1 MSSPCH
7 GHDPMTDK
15 SPTTTTTTPAS
26 CFTTATAACSSA
38 NASDSPTANSYN
50 PCLTDRLDT
59 NPTLRSM
66 PSRPHTPILRWLNNV
81 SSTRSSPPSSPP
93 SPNLA
98 LLNEAL
104 NEPLRPP
111 AARLPPSFRASR
123 NLSRPPPFL
132 DNLTRSTLPS
142 SSLSP
147 PIASF
152 HSIRSDVVR
161 PPPIVLAH
169 SPSARSSLDS
179 LRSFYSQSMS
189 THSAGLLTGNRL
201 QTSSPTAS
209 SWWWFQS
216 DNNVSSPVVDD
227 RPETLPVKETKDKCA
242 SMTLFSNIS
251 THIMQTSLR
260 ATPWFFVTAFL
271 ASTPSL

>member
-1 MSSPCH
+1 MEGRSILNGRVTSRRMPSPRH
-7 GHDPMTDK
+7 PMTDK
-15 SPTTTTTTPAS
+15 SPTTTTTSAS
-26 CFTTATAACSSA
+26 CFTTATTACSST
-38 NASDSPTANSYN
+38 NTSDSPTATSYS
-50 PCLTDRLDT
+50 PCSADRLDT
-59 NPTLRSM
+59 NPPM
-66 PSRPHTPILRWLNNV
+66 PSRRHTPVLRWLSNV

-111 AARLPPSFRASR
+111 AARLPPSFRVSR

-152 HSIRSDVVR
+152 YSVRSDVVR

-179 LRSFYSQSMS
+179 LRSFYSRSMS
-189 THSAGLLTGNRL
+189 THSADLLTGHRL
-201 QTSSPTAS
+201 QTSSSTTS

-227 RPETLPVKETKDKCA
+227 RPETLPVKGTKNKCA
-242 SMTLFSNIS
+242 SMSLFSNIS

-260 ATPWFFVTAFL
+260 ATP
-271 ASTPSL
+271 

>member
-1 MSSPCH
+1 MPSSCH

-26 CFTTATAACSSA
+26 CFTTATEACSSTDS
-38 NASDSPTANSYN
+38 SDSATATSYS
-50 PCLTDRLDT
+50 PCFADRVDT
-59 NPTLRSM
+59 NPTLRPM
-66 PSRPHTPILRWLNNV
+66 PSRPHTPVLRWLSNV
-81 SSTRSSPPSSPP
+81 SSTRSSPSSSPP

-111 AARLPPSFRASR
+111 AARLPSSFRASR

-152 HSIRSDVVR
+152 YSFRSDVVR

-179 LRSFYSQSMS
+179 LRSFHSRSMS
-189 THSAGLLTGNRL
+189 THSADPLTGNHL
-201 QTSSPTAS
+201 QTSSSTTS

-227 RPETLPVKETKDKCA
+227 PPETLPVKGTKNSCE
-242 SMTLFSNIS
+242 SMTLFSNIL